1 MNEAKK
7 PDYLDHDWTALVKD
21 RQKKWAEMMKE
32 YEARGIRKIPLW
44 ADGNAPAAHLKGF
57 VPGLVLYPPQE
68 GEKRG
73 LLVICPGGG
82 FAFKSSNEGK
92 EIAEF
97 FYGKGLNVA
106 ILDYA
111 VNGSDAGAMGPKSD
125 PATLRAACE
134 DARRAI
140 RLLRAHA
147 DDWGIRPDKIGI
159 GGFSAGGMVT
169 SLLLTH
175 YDGGD
180 PEHAD
185 PVERVICRPDAT
197 FQMYGSFRNSP
208 GAKGQGGTGLGFDF
222 AAAHRSA
229 ETDYILHLPVD
240 VPPMFLAQ
248 TDADYPGNILDMGRA
263 YLERGV
269 PFEVHLFHGGPHGGG
284 LYDGKHE
291 DAPDFHHTAH
301 WAQLAAEWFGM
312 QGF

>member
-1 MNEAKK
+1 MSETKK
-7 PDYLDHDWTALVKD
+7 PDYLDSDWGALIAD
-21 RQKKWAEMMKE
+21 RQGKWADMLKE
-32 YEARGIRKIPLW
+32 YEDRGIKKIPLW
-44 ADGNAPAAHLKGF
+44 ENSDYPVPHLKGF
-57 VPGLVLYPPQE
+57 VPGLILYPPHE

-73 LLVICPGGG
+73 TLIICPGGG

-111 VNGSDAGAMGPKSD
+111 VKDTVSGVTGPGLD
-125 PATLRAACE
+125 PATFRAACE
-134 DARRAI
+134 DAKRAV
-140 RLLRAHA
+140 RLLRYHA
-147 DDWGIRPDKIGI
+147 KEWGILPDQIGI

-169 SLLLTH
+169 SLLLIH
-175 YDGGD
+175 FDVGD
-180 PEHAD
+180 PKSVD
-185 PVERVICRPDAT
+185 PVERVSCRPDAT

-208 GAKGQGGTGLGFDF
+208 GVGGQGVGLGFDY
-222 AAAHRSA
+222 AAVRRSA
-229 ETDYILHLPVD
+229 ETDFILHLPMD

-248 TDADYPGNILDMGRA
+248 TDADYPGNVLDMGKA

-291 DAPDFHHTAH
+291 DAPAFPHTAH
-301 WAQLAAEWFGM
+301 WAELAAEWFVM